1 MFKRLILISGPV
13 GSGKSTLGS
22 ALEQDFGVRV
32 VKTHQLLLE
41 MTSSQNERANLQA
54 AGETLDR
61 KTNGAWVV
69 DAIQRAAEKPDFG
82 DNADVLV
89 DAVRIPAQIEA
100 IRQKYGARVFHAHLT
115 ASPEELARRYEE
127 RKKNAQG
134 ELESYDAVRADPTE
148 SKVDELGK
156 IADFAINTE
165 RCTTGDVLVRVA
177 SRLGFFGRGADRLV
191 DVLVGAQYGS
201 EGKGNIASYLAPEYD
216 VLIRVGGPNAGHKV
230 FLGGERHSYAFHHLP
245 SGTLHSNVQLII
257 APGSTLHVHNL
268 MKEIAECLV
277 TSTRLA
283 IDPQAMIIEDS
294 DIEFEKKTLVK
305 TIASTGSGVG
315 AATARKTL
323 RDAKL
328 DGDLGKAKVRLAK
341 DVRELRPYIKE
352 TRKLLDESFRLGKR
366 VFLEGTQGVGLSI
379 HHGLYPHVTSRETSA
394 SGSLSDAGISA
405 SRVRRIIMVCRTY
418 PIRVQDTDAGRTS
431 GHMNKQI
438 SYEELS
444 RRSEI
449 PIEELRNIE
458 KTTTTNRQR
467 RIGEFEWELL
477 RKAAS
482 LNGPT
487 DIALTFAD
495 YLTIRNRTAQR
506 FEQLT
511 QDTIRFIED
520 VELVTGAPVS
530 LISTRFGERAIIDRR
545 KWW

>member
-13 GSGKSTLGS
+13 GAGKSTIGS
-22 ALEQDFGVRV
+22 ALERDFGVRV
-32 VKTHQLLLE
+32 VKTRQLLLD
-41 MTSSQNERANLQA
+41 MTSSENERANLQA
-54 AGETLDR
+54 AGEALDR
-61 KTNGAWVV
+61 RTNGSWVA
-69 DAIQRAAEKPDFG
+69 DAIQRAAEKPEFA
-82 DNADVLV
+82 DNADILV
-89 DAVRIPAQIEA
+89 DSVRIPAQIEA

-115 ASPEELARRYEE
+115 ASPKELARRYEE
-127 RKKNAQG
+127 RKKITEG
-134 ELESYDAVRADPTE
+134 ELPTYDAVRADPTE
-148 SKVDELGK
+148 SRVDELGK
-156 IADFAINTE
+156 IADFSIDTE
-165 RCTTGDVLVRVA
+165 RCTPGDVLVRVA

-216 VLIRVGGPNAGHKV
+216 VLVRVGGPNAGHKV
-230 FLGGERHSYAFHHLP
+230 FLGGEKHSYAFHHLP

-277 TSTRLA
+277 TKDRLA
-283 IDPQAMIIEDS
+283 IDPQAMIIEET

-305 TIASTGSGVG
+305 SIASTGSGVG
-315 AATARKTL
+315 AANARKML
-323 RDAKL
+323 RDAKF
-328 DGDLGKAKVRLAK
+328 DGDLGKVKIQLAK
-341 DVRELRPYIKE
+341 DIKALHPYIKE
-352 TRKLLDESFRLGKR
+352 TRTLLDDCFRLGKR
-366 VFLEGTQGVGLSI
+366 VFLEGTQGTGLSI

-394 SGSLSDAGISA
+394 SGCLSDAGISA

-418 PIRVQDTDAGRTS
+418 PIRVQDTDAGKTS
-431 GHMNKQI
+431 GHMNTEI

-449 PIEELRNIE
+449 PVEELKKIE

-487 DIALTFAD
+487 DVALTFAD
-495 YLTIRNRTAQR
+495 YLTIKNRSAQR

-511 QDTIRFIED
+511 EDTIRFIED

-530 LISTRFGERAIIDRR
+530 LISTRFGARAIIDRR